1 LPADTEPDGRDF
13 MKYAFEMG
21 SGAMTY
27 EYIPSFLEMGLYI
40 ERLVGERD
48 SKENRHS
55 TEIA

>member
-1 LPADTEPDGRDF
+1 

-21 SGAMTY
+21 SGVMTY

-40 ERLVGERD
+40 ERLVRERD
-48 SKENRHS
+48 SKEHRHS